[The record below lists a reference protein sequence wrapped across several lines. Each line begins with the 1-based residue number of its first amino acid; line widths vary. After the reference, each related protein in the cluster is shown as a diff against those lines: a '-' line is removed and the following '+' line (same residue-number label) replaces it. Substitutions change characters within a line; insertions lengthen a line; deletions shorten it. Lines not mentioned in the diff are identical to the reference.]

1 MRRRKDPFLP
11 KDRIDDK
18 AQDALDALD
27 RIKKKG
33 LSNELQADI
42 DEAKNKLREIK
53 RDNHHQA

>member
-42 DEAKNKLREIK
+42 DEANE
-53 RDNHHQA
+53 D